1 MGLVGNA
8 VRFLCMMP
16 LGLASAWSEPGL
28 LDLTQT
34 ANGVNLGFGAGFAFK
49 GHGYLAPLLAR
60 HYTTT
65 GYAVR
70 FNLAN
75 WNEYEVLNLAATDSS
90 LKGFIAGFGYGDYAH
105 FVSSGSANGVYTGIV
120 VRVDV
125 RDFSTFEKLDLG
137 ALHAEHKFLKDAW
150 HVGDS
155 AYVLTGLSNQP
166 AHVVRIDLQS
176 FQVAASVRLTDVDA
190 CAGDRYCMKNPN
202 SGFTDGKL
210 YGFALFSSQVARVTF
225 STFPDLSSVSVFDV
239 EGAVGGIAALGASRA
254 AWKTGIVYGQI
265 GLVLRWS
272 GHVVRFEVDAWS
284 NGEFKLIDMVQ
295 QLPFAPVYMFA
306 DRTYAYVPPSRP
318 TEFVARIE
326 LATIADATPKID
338 TLPMPSGI
346 VPWGWKGFY
355 DENSTGYIFPTQPV
369 PSDYSTRLGTVLRFE
384 AAKAASPYKCIALP
398 SDMATMFRLSKC
410 PASP

>member
-16 LGLASAWSEPGL
+16 LGLASAWSEPGR

-34 ANGVNLGFGAGFAFK
+34 ANGYFLGFGAGFAYK
-49 GHGYLAPLLAR
+49 GHGYLAPQLASYLR
-60 HYTTT
+60 FT

-70 FNLAN
+70 FNLSN
-75 WNEYEVLNLAATDSS
+75 WNEYKVLNLAATDST
-90 LKGFIAGFGYGDYAH
+90 LKGFIAGFGYGEYAH
-105 FVSSGSANGVYTGIV
+105 FVSSGGAGGVVQGIM

-125 RDFSTFEKLDLG
+125 KDFSTFQKLDFG
-137 ALHAEHKFLKDAW
+137 ALNAGHKSPRDVW

-155 AYVLTGLSNQP
+155 AYVLTALSTQVLSN
-166 AHVVRIDLQS
+166 VVRIDLQS
-176 FQVAASVRLTDVDA
+176 FQVASSVRLTDVDTGMRNA
-190 CAGDRYCMKNPN
+190 KA
-202 SGFTDGKL
+202 GFTDGKL
-210 YGFALFSSQVARVTF
+210 YGFALDTFKVARVTF

-239 EGAVGGIAALGASRA
+239 EGAVGGTTALGSSRRVWRA
-254 AWKTGIVYGQI
+254 GVVYGKF
-265 GLVLRWS
+265 GLVLRES
-272 GHVVRFEVDAWS
+272 GHIVRFEVDAWS
-284 NGEFKLIDMVQ
+284 SGEFKLIDMAQ
-295 QLPFAPVYMFA
+295 HLPNAPIYMFA

-355 DENSTGYIFPTQPV
+355 DENSTGYIFPTAPV
-369 PSDYSTRLGTVLRFE
+369 QSDSFTRLGTVVRFE
-384 AAKAASPYKCIALP
+384 AAKAASPNKCISVP
-398 SDMATMFRLSKC
+398 SDMALMYRAKKC